1 MRSMNLPYLSSLGA
15 RRTKHGFE
23 RRATWLMVSLAVLL
37 AVLAVAVSVH
47 RTAWANEPVVT
58 ISVTDINYET
68 ATASFTVT
76 GLPDSVTP
84 TNWIASVNYKAP
96 PDRYGHTLRAG
107 PGRYSDTQDDFT
119 AVLSGNTLT
128 ADNVHLTRLIPDSE
142 HTLTVTIMQRVGS
155 QSPKRAEDS
164 TTFTAKSGCSPSPE
178 PNHKDPDSI
187 SPTRASWFGTYEF
200 RHVTETE
207 FLLEV
212 SLNPSFE
219 SKHAPLNSGACV
231 YYKYDESFGTFQSGI
246 ITAYIHD
253 NLSGGKRGAFIRH
266 TGLTPATRYGFRLT
280 MDEES
285 IVGDITVYGTTL
297 GPNTG
302 IDEITFTDITQN
314 RARATATIEN
324 ASSDPKFGYWHYR
337 ESPIDSEPER
347 WGIRS
352 EKLTEGATFPIE
364 LDNLEAGT
372 RYELEASVKDN
383 FNPNMS
389 MTKAFVTLPG
399 KPGISPLEVG
409 DGSLKVTWTAPTEG
423 AATIA
428 GYRVQWQEY
437 DEYFDYNTS
446 PPPTSSLDYDDVA
459 ADITNHTIENLTNG
473 TKYVVIVIAKN
484 ESFDDF
490 GGTASDYESGTPMTL
505 PNAPNNLQVAPGIEQ
520 LTLSWDEPA
529 DTGSA
534 DITGYVV
541 EYKKQSEPTI
551 WSSHPTVTAVA
562 GTTAYETTIS
572 NLDFST
578 EYDVR
583 VRADNDVALQDDD
596 GYNWTEGSETTLPD
610 KPTSLA
616 VESGNRQLTLS
627 WEEPSDLG
635 SVSISDY
642 VVQYRKTSE
651 TSWTT
656 SSATNQES
664 LDSLTSITTYSNTF
678 TALDYSTEYDVR
690 VRADNDVTLQDEDN
704 YNWAEDDGQT
714 IPDSPVDLGVTP
726 GDESLILTWKAPA
739 DSGSIIIS
747 GFIVQYKKT
756 ADSGWNSLTPL
767 SAAAL
772 GTTIRNLDNDDLY
785 LVRVRAVNTAELDD
799 EDDYN
804 WAREEGTPVPS
815 PSIETVTVDANSVT
829 QTEATVTVTLDRTND
844 VTQKAYIQYQSVPN
858 GGWSTPP
865 KPGDI
870 DAISGD
876 IVLDTLEGNTEYEV
890 QAWLETDVNNKVKS
904 LPFTT
909 NPVVP
914 EAPDITSV
922 AHGDRELTVTWT
934 APSETGGADI
944 EHFVVQWKPNTVSD
958 WASLLVQEGSTID
971 ETVLTYPI
979 TGLSNGTTYDIRV
992 RADNGVVLE
1001 AGQVYNWDEHFGTPD
1016 VLPEKP
1022 TIQSVVEGHTQL
1034 VVTWDEPANTGSDIA
1049 GYVVQWKDNSVSGW
1063 ASPLGSATLEEN
1075 DFTNTITSLA
1085 NGTEYAV
1092 RVRAVN
1098 GLVLPVE
1105 DDYNWS
1111 DDETGTPRP
1120 EPIVTGV
1127 TVADATITR
1136 TSATATVTIENE
1148 TDDGQTVHLQ
1158 YRKTTESGWT
1168 PVLPPKDVT
1177 ATATSETFNISSL
1190 TGNTSYVVEA
1200 WLATTR
1206 NIKEPATFKTGPVEP
1221 DAPRN
1226 VEITGF
1232 GDGELTVAWDA
1243 PLGNGGSAITG
1254 YKVQWKEVD
1263 TLNWSSPSEAP
1274 DDASPYTIENLTNG
1288 TRYDVRVLAVNDV
1301 GDGPPSGDVEGTPS
1315 TRPQPPTIT
1324 DITHGHQ
1331 KLTVTWIAPT
1341 GTDTGGSDITGFI
1354 VQWKKGTDPYNT
1366 TNQATPPASPYE
1378 ITNLLNGTEYT
1389 VRVFAVN
1396 ESYPDDPSDESNEM
1410 TGTPS
1415 TVPHP
1420 PTDVT
1425 ITGFGDESL
1434 TVSWTAPTNTD
1445 TGGSP
1450 ITGFKIQWK
1459 LNSDADW
1466 NTNTYTEV
1474 DDDDNQSPYTIEGV
1488 LTNGTKY
1495 DVRVIAVNINGDSR
1509 ESAAATGTPS
1519 KKPNAPT
1526 GVDITDYGDGWL
1538 EVTWN
1543 AVTGTGTGGS
1553 DIKNYI
1559 VQWKSGTDGYDT
1571 TNQATP
1577 PPTETTYKI
1586 TNLENGTEYTVRL
1599 LAVNE
1604 TYPNDPS
1611 DDPGNGTNEDTE
1623 TPRTKPKPPTGVNIS
1638 EYGDG
1643 FLEVA
1648 WTAPE
1653 DNGGSALVS
1662 FKVQW
1667 KESSVSSWD
1676 SPDEQTVTAVS
1687 GQTDYETTISSLTNG
1702 TRYTVRVLAVNGNRA
1717 SDNTSDPSNTASGTP
1732 STMPLAPKS
1741 VTITNEGDRTLT
1753 VTWEPPDNDGGS
1765 AITGYKVQ
1773 WTSPANDK
1781 GASDRQH
1788 VITGLTNGTEYT
1800 VQVFAKNTN
1809 GYSTEYGEV
1818 TGIPSKKPDPP
1829 TDVEVSA
1836 HGNKWLEVTWTEP
1849 VDKGGL
1855 DTTYIVQWKWG
1866 ANDFSETYQEPSAIS
1881 PQEISNLQN
1890 GTLYTVRVLAEN
1902 ARGKSGTSNTDTGTP
1917 MTKPQPP
1924 TDVSIAGFGD
1934 ESLTVSWTAPTGIEG
1949 TGGSPITGFKI
1960 QWKLN
1965 SEAVW
1970 NTSTYTEV
1978 DDADGQSPY
1987 TIEGVLT
1994 NGTMYDVRVLA
2005 VNGNENLDDNTSDP
2019 SEAATGT
2026 PSRKPHKP
2034 TGVDI
2039 TDHGDGWL
2047 EVTWNAVTGTD
2058 TGGSDI
2064 KNYIV
2069 QWKSGTDGYDTTNQA
2084 TPTTSPYKITN
2095 LNNGTPYTVRVL
2107 AVNEANPDTPGDPS
2121 EEVTETPRTIPGEV
2135 TDLGVISGDEEL
2147 TVSWTAPVPEKNGGA
2162 GINRYIVQ
2170 WKSGDQ
2176 EYDTSRQETP
2186 SNTSQVIKP
2195 LTNGTPYSIRVR
2207 ADNDEEPEAGQDYNW
2222 EETTGTPMTVPGAPT
2237 DLEVEEGDRQ
2247 LKVTWVA
2254 PTNTGGLNI
2263 EIDHF
2268 VIQWQVKDGNWSS
2281 PREHTT
2287 TDETVLTD
2295 TITGL
2300 LNGTDYDIRVRADND
2315 VAGQTF
2321 QWAYTTGKPRKIP
2334 SAPRSLRVTPGNGQL
2349 ALSWA
2354 APSDKGGLDI
2364 NQYIVQ
2370 WKSGI
2375 QEYDTSRQA
2384 TPIVTSQVIGDLT
2397 NGTLYS
2403 VRVRADN
2410 SVEANV
2416 YNWAQGTGTPVATP
2430 NPPPPPQNNNPPPP
2444 PPPQRS
2450 PVNPTPPVTKS
2461 PEVASV
2467 SVTNET
2473 QTTADTTVKIDNAGT
2488 AQNTVNLRYSVDGE
2502 DSWTNHTK
2510 TETGSTAEFPLSSLT
2525 AGTTYEV
2532 EAWLGSDTDNK
2543 VTATFTT
2550 SMAPSISSI
2559 SVGGITKTSATAT
2572 VNMANPGDAQNTVN
2586 LRYSVDGED
2595 SWTDHTKTETGS
2607 TMEFPLSSLT
2617 AGTTYEVE
2625 AWLGSA
2631 TDNKVT
2637 ATFMTIQAAA
2647 VTPPSI
2653 SSVRVLNIAQASAR
2667 VVVGLANANAEQRVY
2682 LKYKLSSA
2690 QWPTTSPQNTTHTNG
2705 SATFILN
2712 SLTAGTG
2719 YHVRVSL
2726 NSDMS
2731 DATTRS
2737 FTTTSPPPPQRSPDN
2752 PTPPVTKS
2760 PEVSSVTFI
2769 NIMQTSAVTN
2779 VSIKNAGTAQKT
2791 VRLHYRADGT
2801 TDWSTPPK
2809 SSKTKSSGTTIALT
2823 GLTAGTTYEVQ
2834 VWLNSGTSPP
2844 GTQIYEFTT
2853 LDEVFVA
2860 EPAIASLQCENIG
2873 QTSATAIVVIAD
2885 AGTGMKEVFLKHS
2898 IQGED
2903 EWTMLPFPTITYDD
2917 DTSIPLTGLTEG
2929 TTYEVVVAL
2938 SEDFSGMFIEACTT
2952 LLGPSLSGVSISGIT
2967 QTSAVAT
2974 VNIADAG
2981 TAQKTVSLR
2990 HRRFGETEWD
3000 TARTKTT
3007 TDESAAFDLTG
3018 LSPQTMYEVEAAL
3031 SSDFT
3036 DSATATFTTLSPDP
3050 RLSNVIMRDIKQ
3062 TTATAAIEIA
3072 DPGDTTTTHT
3082 VYLHYRTTPQG
3093 EWSETQT
3100 ANSNTVTIEKEESNG
3115 EISTIVVGRARVSI
3129 SGLTADTEYEVQVS
3143 LDSEFGDTVSAT
3155 FTTLRYPSIS
3165 DVDVTD
3171 ITKTTATSKID
3182 IADPDGS
3189 RQTVHLRYRTT
3200 TPQGDWSG
3208 ALTTTSTTAEASI
3221 NLTGLITD
3229 TEYEV
3234 EVSLTSDFTV
3244 AVSDTFRT
3252 LPPDPVVSK
3261 VSVNSIRQTTA
3272 TAAIDIANTNG
3283 STQTVSLRY
3292 RTTTPRGNWSGI
3304 KTATSTTDSA
3314 SIDLSGL
3321 IPGTE
3326 YDVQASLDSSFPTTR
3341 TKSAT
3346 FTTLRWPSIAS
3357 FEVDNIGRNGA
3368 TVSATIADSRGVAQT
3383 VYVRH
3388 RAAGYIAWR
3397 PTQQVDSVDDIA
3409 SLRLRGLTS
3418 GTEYVAE
3425 ASLDN
3430 SFPDGG
3436 TRSVTFTTKKR
3447 DDDDAVDSDIVIST
3461 ARTANVP
3468 LLGVSPQM
3476 LRFVAIEGGDNPSPQ
3491 TFSVWNRA
3499 PGAMRFNLSNHE
3511 EWLSQQPM
3519 SGVSNGPED
3528 LVAITASVDSSE
3540 LASGQYVDV
3549 INIDVTS
3556 SGKSPG
3562 QVIVLLDVLPPDY
3575 IRQFVSRDEGG
3586 VVVLPDGTVKLIVQ
3600 PLSPPR
3606 DVDIEV
3612 MKLNLQAHG
3621 QPPGEQERVVVAI
3634 ESNTYE
3640 PGGDTPEDV
3649 AYTPY
3654 VELWVQL
3661 PQEDAAACDESRA
3674 RVYSVQ
3680 SGSLESH

>member
-1 MRSMNLPYLSSLGA
+1 MQSMKLPYLSSLGA
-15 RRTKHGFE
+15 RWTKDGFGHRTS
-23 RRATWLMVSLAVLL
+23 RAMWSVAVLF
-37 AVLAVAVSVH
+37 AVLAVAFPMQQSASAQ
-47 RTAWANEPVVT
+47 TPEPNGTVT
-58 ISVTDINYET
+58 ITVDTNSINYET
-68 ATASFTVT
+68 ATATITVT
-76 GLPDSVTP
+76 GGDTLFDRADVDHTV
-84 TNWIASVNYKAP
+84 NWYVSFK
-96 PDRYGHTLRAG
+96 HTIKGANDYSEAQQGG
-107 PGRYSDTQDDFT
+107 PGAPDPDFVFGGPDTNGVVTATVKLDKWTDGNPDDQVLINSLVPGST
-119 AVLSGNTLT
+119 YVVEAVLAFDNPNYRT
-128 ADNVHLTRLIPDSE
+128 ADRATDEFTTSGVCVKHTDAKTKREWHSNSGLRIDDYKITRTSMVVAVNVPWDI
-142 HTLTVTIMQRVGS
+142 
-155 QSPKRAEDS
+155 
-164 TTFTAKSGCSPSPE
+164 
-178 PNHKDPDSI
+178 
-187 SPTRASWFGTYEF
+187 
-200 RHVTETE
+200 
-207 FLLEV
+207 
-212 SLNPSFE
+212 
-219 SKHAPLNSGACV
+219 APLNSGICLHYTRTGGGSTEKGSAFV
-231 YYKYDESFGTFQSGI
+231 YNQGSGARTGWIIETGLKSGTYYGFTIGLDPDLSGFNSGIGARTLGPRLTISVEAVEQTSATVTVAIPPDEEDTGERTIHLAYYKADDKYAPDLDDKKVTLTPKDTVSRSTSFDLET
-246 ITAYIHD
+246 
-253 NLSGGKRGAFIRH
+253 
-266 TGLTPATRYGFRLT
+266 LTPATAYTVDVSMLSSFPVHET
-280 MDEES
+280 ES
-285 IVGDITVYGTTL
+285 
-297 GPNTG
+297 
-302 IDEITFTDITQN
+302 E
-314 RARATATIEN
+314 
-324 ASSDPKFGYWHYR
+324 
-337 ESPIDSEPER
+337 
-347 WGIRS
+347 
-352 EKLTEGATFPIE
+352 TFP
-364 LDNLEAGT
+364 
-372 RYELEASVKDN
+372 
-383 FNPNMS
+383 
-389 MTKAFVTLPG
+389 TKPG
-399 KPGISPLEVG
+399 KPTGLTVDPGDERLEVSWTKPTGG
-409 DGSLKVTWTAPTEG
+409 DEIAWYNMQWKSGSETFEDAVTDDREETVFSTET
-423 AATIA
+423 TI
-428 GYRVQWQEY
+428 
-437 DEYFDYNTS
+437 
-446 PPPTSSLDYDDVA
+446 P
-459 ADITNHTIENLTNG
+459 NLTNG
-473 TKYVVIVIAKN
+473 TEYTVRVLAVN
-484 ESFDDF
+484 ES
-490 GGTASDYESGTPMTL
+490 GQA
-505 PNAPNNLQVAPGIEQ
+505 I
-520 LTLSWDEPA
+520 
-529 DTGSA
+529 
-534 DITGYVV
+534 
-541 EYKKQSEPTI
+541 
-551 WSSHPTVTAVA
+551 
-562 GTTAYETTIS
+562 
-572 NLDFST
+572 
-578 EYDVR
+578 
-583 VRADNDVALQDDD
+583 
-596 GYNWTEGSETTLPD
+596 SET
-610 KPTSLA
+610 
-616 VESGNRQLTLS
+616 
-627 WEEPSDLG
+627 
-635 SVSISDY
+635 
-642 VVQYRKTSE
+642 
-651 TSWTT
+651 
-656 SSATNQES
+656 AT
-664 LDSLTSITTYSNTF
+664 
-678 TALDYSTEYDVR
+678 
-690 VRADNDVTLQDEDN
+690 
-704 YNWAEDDGQT
+704 
-714 IPDSPVDLGVTP
+714 
-726 GDESLILTWKAPA
+726 
-739 DSGSIIIS
+739 
-747 GFIVQYKKT
+747 
-756 ADSGWNSLTPL
+756 
-767 SAAAL
+767 
-772 GTTIRNLDNDDLY
+772 
-785 LVRVRAVNTAELDD
+785 
-799 EDDYN
+799 
-804 WAREEGTPVPS
+804 
-815 PSIETVTVDANSVT
+815 
-829 QTEATVTVTLDRTND
+829 
-844 VTQKAYIQYQSVPN
+844 
-858 GGWSTPP
+858 
-865 KPGDI
+865 
-870 DAISGD
+870 
-876 IVLDTLEGNTEYEV
+876 
-890 QAWLETDVNNKVKS
+890 
-904 LPFTT
+904 
-909 NPVVP
+909 
-914 EAPDITSV
+914 
-922 AHGDRELTVTWT
+922 
-934 APSETGGADI
+934 
-944 EHFVVQWKPNTVSD
+944 
-958 WASLLVQEGSTID
+958 
-971 ETVLTYPI
+971 
-979 TGLSNGTTYDIRV
+979 
-992 RADNGVVLE
+992 
-1001 AGQVYNWDEHFGTPD
+1001 GTPD

-1034 VVTWDEPANTGSDIA
+1034 VVTWNEPVNTGSDIT

-1063 ASPLGSATLEEN
+1063 ESPLGSATLEETV
-1075 DFTNTITSLA
+1075 FTNTITSLS

-1092 RVRAVN
+1092 HVRAVN

-1127 TVADATITR
+1127 AVADSSITR
-1136 TSATATVTIENE
+1136 TTATATVAIENE

-1168 PVLPPKDVT
+1168 PTTPKDVT
-1177 ATATSETFNISSL
+1177 ATATSETFDLSGL
-1190 TGNTSYVVEA
+1190 TGNTDYVVEA
-1200 WLATTR
+1200 WLATTP
-1206 NIKEPATFKTGPVEP
+1206 NIKESATFKTGPVEP

-1263 TLNWSSPSEAP
+1263 TPNWNSPSEEP

-1331 KLTVTWIAPT
+1331 KLTVTWTAPT
-1341 GTDTGGSDITGFI
+1341 GADTGGSDITGFI
-1354 VQWKKGTDPYNT
+1354 VQWKWGNNGYNT

-1415 TVPHP
+1415 TVPQP
-1420 PTDVT
+1420 PTDVK

-1434 TVSWTAPTNTD
+1434 TVSWTAPTNAD

-1450 ITGFKIQWK
+1450 VTGFKIQWK

-1543 AVTGTGTGGS
+1543 AVTGTDTGGS

-1667 KESSVSSWD
+1667 KESSVSGWD

-1687 GQTDYETTISSLTNG
+1687 GQTNYDTTISSLTNG

-1717 SDNTSDPSNTASGTP
+1717 SDNTSDTSNTASGTP
-1732 STMPLAPKS
+1732 STMPLAPTS
-1741 VTITNEGDRTLT
+1741 VTITNKGDRTLT

-1765 AITGYKVQ
+1765 AITKYKVQ
-1773 WTSPANDK
+1773 WQGDGETQWTSSANDK
-1781 GASDRQH
+1781 SASDRQH

-1866 ANDFSETYQEPSAIS
+1866 ANGFSETYQEPSAIS

-1924 TDVSIAGFGD
+1924 TDVTIAGFGD
-1934 ESLTVSWTAPTGIEG
+1934 KSLTVSWAAPTGIEG

-1965 SEAVW
+1965 SEADW

-2005 VNGNENLDDNTSDP
+2005 VNSNENLDDNTSDP
-2019 SEAATGT
+2019 SDAATGT
-2026 PSRKPHKP
+2026 PSRKPDAP

-2039 TDHGDGWL
+2039 TDYGDGWL
-2047 EVTWNAVTGTD
+2047 EVTWNAVMGTD

-2069 QWKSGTDGYDTTNQA
+2069 QWKSGTDDYDTTNQA
-2084 TPTTSPYKITN
+2084 TPAASPYTITN
-2095 LNNGTPYTVRVL
+2095 LTNGTEYTVRLL
-2107 AVNEANPDTPGDPS
+2107 AVNETYPNDPS
-2121 EEVTETPRTIPGEV
+2121 VDPDDGTNEDKETPRTIPGPP
-2135 TDLGVISGDEEL
+2135 TGLDVISGDKEL

-2162 GINRYIVQ
+2162 GINQYIVQ
-2170 WKSGDQ
+2170 WKSGNQ
-2176 EYDTSRQETP
+2176 VYDTSRQETP
-2186 SNTSQVIKP
+2186 SSTSQVIKP
-2195 LTNGTPYSIRVR
+2195 LTNGTSYSIRVR
-2207 ADNDEEPEAGQDYNW
+2207 ADNGEQPEAGQDYNW
-2222 EETTGTPMTVPGAPT
+2222 AETTGTPMTVPGAPT
-2237 DLEVEEGDRQ
+2237 DLEVEEDDRQ
-2247 LKVTWVA
+2247 LKVSWVA
-2254 PTNTGGLNI
+2254 PTETGGLNI

-2268 VIQWQVKDGNWSS
+2268 VVQWQVKDGTWSS

-2300 LNGTDYDIRVRADND
+2300 RNGTDYDIRVRADND
-2315 VAGQTF
+2315 VEGQTF

-2334 SAPRSLRVTPGNGQL
+2334 SAPRSLRVTPGDGQL

-2430 NPPPPPQNNNPPPP
+2430 NPPPPQNNNPPPPQNNNPPP

-2461 PEVASV
+2461 PEISSVSADNITKTTARAVVDIDHHDGTELTVELRYQVKADVQDWTTGAKTAEATSSVSPATKNLESLTPGTEYVLQASFEDTFPDDATREYTFRTERQPSIQSV
-2467 SVTNET
+2467 SVSNVGRTFARATINIANSDGST
-2473 QTTADTTVKIDNAGT
+2473 QTA
-2488 AQNTVNLRYSVDGE
+2488 
-2502 DSWTNHTK
+2502 
-2510 TETGSTAEFPLSSLT
+2510 
-2525 AGTTYEV
+2525 
-2532 EAWLGSDTDNK
+2532 
-2543 VTATFTT
+2543 
-2550 SMAPSISSI
+2550 
-2559 SVGGITKTSATAT
+2559 
-2572 VNMANPGDAQNTVN
+2572 
-2586 LRYSVDGED
+2586 
-2595 SWTDHTKTETGS
+2595 
-2607 TMEFPLSSLT
+2607 
-2617 AGTTYEVE
+2617 
-2625 AWLGSA
+2625 
-2631 TDNKVT
+2631 
-2637 ATFMTIQAAA
+2637 
-2647 VTPPSI
+2647 
-2653 SSVRVLNIAQASAR
+2653 
-2667 VVVGLANANAEQRVY
+2667 
-2682 LKYKLSSA
+2682 KL
-2690 QWPTTSPQNTTHTNG
+2690 QYRTTSPQGQWSTPPLEETSTD
-2705 SATFILN
+2705 ATAVIDLD
-2712 SLTAGTG
+2712 SLTADTD
-2719 YHVRVSL
+2719 YEVQAWL
-2726 NSDMS
+2726 
-2731 DATTRS
+2731 ATDETDKKTATFR
-2737 FTTTSPPPPQRSPDN
+2737 TSQSQQQRSPVVQK
-2752 PTPPVTKS
+2752 PS
-2760 PEVSSVTFI
+2760 ISLVTFI

-2779 VSIKNAGTAQKT
+2779 VSIRNAGTAQKT

-2801 TDWSTPPK
+2801 TAWSTPSK
-2809 SSKTKSSGTTIALT
+2809 SSTTKSSGTTIALT

-2834 VWLNSGTSPP
+2834 VWLNSGTPP
-2844 GTQIYEFTT
+2844 TGTQSYEFTT
-2853 LDEVFVA
+2853 LDEVVLA
-2860 EPAIASLQCENIG
+2860 PAISSLQCENIG
-2873 QTSATAIVVIAD
+2873 QTYATVMVVISD

-2952 LLGPSLSGVSISGIT
+2952 LAGPSLSGVSVSGIT

-3072 DPGDTTTTHT
+3072 DPGDTTTT

-3115 EISTIVVGRARVSI
+3115 EISTIVVDRARVSI

-3208 ALTTTSTTAEASI
+3208 ALTTSATAEASI

-3244 AVSDTFRT
+3244 SETDTFRT

-3292 RTTTPRGNWSGI
+3292 RTTTPRGRLEWI
-3304 KTATSTTDSA
+3304 FKTATMSTTDSA
-3314 SIDLSGL
+3314 SPSTCPDLRAWHR
-3321 IPGTE
+3321 
-3326 YDVQASLDSSFPTTR
+3326 VRCA
-3341 TKSAT
+3341 
-3346 FTTLRWPSIAS
+3346 
-3357 FEVDNIGRNGA
+3357 
-3368 TVSATIADSRGVAQT
+3368 GV
-3383 VYVRH
+3383 
-3388 RAAGYIAWR
+3388 
-3397 PTQQVDSVDDIA
+3397 
-3409 SLRLRGLTS
+3409 
-3418 GTEYVAE
+3418 
-3425 ASLDN
+3425 
-3430 SFPDGG
+3430 
-3436 TRSVTFTTKKR
+3436 
-3447 DDDDAVDSDIVIST
+3447 
-3461 ARTANVP
+3461 
-3468 LLGVSPQM
+3468 
-3476 LRFVAIEGGDNPSPQ
+3476 
-3491 TFSVWNRA
+3491 
-3499 PGAMRFNLSNHE
+3499 
-3511 EWLSQQPM
+3511 
-3519 SGVSNGPED
+3519 
-3528 LVAITASVDSSE
+3528 
-3540 LASGQYVDV
+3540 
-3549 INIDVTS
+3549 
-3556 SGKSPG
+3556 PG
-3562 QVIVLLDVLPPDY
+3562 QLVPCDSAHQARY
-3575 IRQFVSRDEGG
+3575 I
-3586 VVVLPDGTVKLIVQ
+3586 
-3600 PLSPPR
+3600 
-3606 DVDIEV
+3606 
-3612 MKLNLQAHG
+3612 H
-3621 QPPGEQERVVVAI
+3621 
-3634 ESNTYE
+3634 
-3640 PGGDTPEDV
+3640 DV
-3649 AYTPY
+3649 A
-3654 VELWVQL
+3654 L
-3661 PQEDAAACDESRA
+3661 PQHC
-3674 RVYSVQ
+3674 
-3680 SGSLESH
+3680 LL